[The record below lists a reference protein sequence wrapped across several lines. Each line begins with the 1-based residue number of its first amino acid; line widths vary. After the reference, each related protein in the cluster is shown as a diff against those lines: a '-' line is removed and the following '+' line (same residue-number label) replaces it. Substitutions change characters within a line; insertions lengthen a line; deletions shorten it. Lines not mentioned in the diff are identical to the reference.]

1 VSFLRRAETAPET
14 SIEECSAGAVGFYE
28 SNGWRAER
36 TAAVDIFGVRFD
48 ETLITKRLVVPAHSE
63 AELIRDF
70 QEPVMAS
77 HIRRAMLVDLGLVA
91 PLFDGYRQ
99 FYGKPSDPPLAEA
112 FMRDRL
118 ERDESVVFL
127 AIDAEGGEG
136 LGFVQLYP
144 SFSSVSARPIW
155 ILNDLYVIP
164 AARNRGLGRALL
176 AEAAEHARSTG
187 AARLV
192 LSTATDNRT
201 AQSLYESYGFRRDER
216 FLVYQLELGS

>member
-1 VSFLRRAETAPET
+1 MTP
-14 SIEECSAGAVGFYE
+14 
-28 SNGWRAER
+28 
-36 TAAVDIFGVRFD
+36 
-48 ETLITKRLVVPAHSE
+48 
-63 AELIRDF
+63 
-70 QEPVMAS
+70 Q
-77 HIRRAMLVDLGLVA
+77 IRRASLADLGLVA

-99 FYGKPSDPPLAEA
+99 FYGKPSDLSLAEA
-112 FMRDRL
+112 FMRERI

-127 AIDAEGGEG
+127 AIDAAGGEG

-144 SFSSVSARPIW
+144 AFSSVSARPIW

-164 AARNRGLGRALL
+164 AARKRGIGGALM
-176 AEAAEHARSTG
+176 AEAGRHGRSTG

-201 AQSLYESYGFRRDER
+201 AQSLYESQGFRRDER